1 MSSFEENI
9 ARYNNWSIHF
19 CNKVIFEFE
28 RFIFIRANNSNTSP
42 SDLIDK
48 LWHSL
53 ILNTEFYIDYCLKK
67 FGKIIHHNAFDS
79 FDLNQRKIR
88 IINTINIYKSTYGSF
103 MYPEI
108 WNCNFD
114 LSIYDIEKLAHLNIL
129 FPQIN
134 KENEIQIPSYKENQP
149 QPDYIKLYIN
159 YQNVEK
165 AGSFNK
171 KIIEYK
177 PTLIDT
183 VDELKDLI
191 SNELKVEKNN
201 IALLPHPELKQ
212 RNYMNT
218 INDEIRN
225 NLLLKNL
232 MNSTCNFFIIE
243 ITDSLHNNMY
253 QFNSPLNNTT
263 KCKKDSFC

>member
-9 ARYNNWSIHF
+9 AKYNNWSIDF

-28 RFIFIRANNSNTSP
+28 RFISIRSNNPNTSP
-42 SDLIDK
+42 SDYIDK
-48 LWHSL
+48 LWHSI

-67 FGKIIHHNAFDS
+67 FGKIIHHNTFDS

-88 IINTINIYKSTYGSF
+88 IINTINIYKSTYDSF

-114 LSIYDIEKLAHLNIL
+114 LSISDMEKLAHVNTLS
-129 FPQIN
+129 PQIP
-134 KENEIQIPSYKENQP
+134 IPSYNENKP

-165 AGSFNK
+165 AGSLNK

-177 PTLIDT
+177 PNLIDT
-183 VDELKDLI
+183 VDKFKDFI

-212 RNYMNT
+212 KNHMNT
-218 INDEIRN
+218 INDEIIN

-243 ITDSLHNNMY
+243 ITDSFHNNMY
-253 QFNSPLNNTT
+253 QFNNPLNNTP